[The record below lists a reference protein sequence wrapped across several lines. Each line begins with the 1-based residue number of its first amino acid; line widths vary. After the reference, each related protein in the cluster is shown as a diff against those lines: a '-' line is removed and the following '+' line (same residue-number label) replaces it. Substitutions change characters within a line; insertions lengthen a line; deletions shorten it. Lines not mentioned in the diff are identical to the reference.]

1 MIPAYNKRLN
11 TPFGDTG
18 LAEGEQPQ
26 TTGLR
31 PFGARYR
38 FQDRTFTLTLWA
50 YSYADASRQ
59 ALALHAT
66 LDGEITDVLPD

>member
-1 MIPAYNKRLN
+1 MNLNNRLD
-11 TPFGDTG
+11 TQFGDTG
-18 LAEGEQPQ
+18 LAEGEQ
-26 TTGLR
+26 THIGLR

-38 FQDRTFTLTLWA
+38 FQDRTFALTIWA

-59 ALALHAT
+59 ALDLHAT